1 LATIR
6 LSLNMHRV
14 RQTVKGSLLP
24 ASFVLGWIAL
34 TLLTVDTRYE
44 VLAAQTQPQTQTQT
58 QPQTQ
63 TQTQT
68 QSAEP
73 VLPNGPGKD
82 IVLRACVKCHSLKIT
97 ISKRAS
103 EDEWATSVNNMV
115 NRGAVLSDDEVDEVI
130 DYLSKN
136 FKPADSDKKQQPDN
150 PPQK

>member
-1 LATIR
+1 L
-6 LSLNMHRV
+6 
-14 RQTVKGSLLP
+14 
-24 ASFVLGWIAL
+24 LGWIAL
-34 TLLTVDTRYE
+34 ALLTVDTRYE
-44 VLAAQTQPQTQTQT
+44 VLAAQTQPQTQPPT
-58 QPQTQ
+58 QPPTQTQ
-63 TQTQT
+63 TQAQT

-73 VLPNGPGKD
+73 TLPNGPGKD

-97 ISKRAS
+97 TSKRAS

-115 NRGAVLSDDEVDEVI
+115 NRGAVLSDDEIDEVI